1 MILVVFIL
9 YLLVLLAVGLAC
21 TRLNRNLSDYILGG
35 RRLGAWLTAISAQA
49 SDMSGWLFIGLPAAA
64 YLAGFSILWVVVGL
78 LAGIVFGWLVM
89 AIPMRQTTEATGS
102 LTIPDFLESKVG
114 RGKFPAVRM
123 ISVLIIIIFYASYI
137 AAQYVAAGKIFETIF
152 SNMKTP
158 WGVVSLT
165 YHQGVLIGS
174 IVILAYTMAGGF
186 LAAAYTDFIQGMMM
200 VVALIVLPTI
210 AILNLGGFQ
219 ELFQAMQVANPTSL
233 TLTGGKEGMALL
245 TGVIIGSLSWGLGYP
260 GQPHIL
266 VNFMAIRETQK
277 LRMSAIIAIVW
288 AILVMYGAVALG
300 FVGLA
305 QYGAGMADP
314 DQIFPLLSVANL
326 PGWFSGLLMS
336 AAVAAM
342 MSTVDSQLL
351 VAISALVEDIYVKLF
366 GGNPEGKTALFLS
379 RAICLA
385 LGVAAILISWRRTDV
400 FGQVF
405 NAWGGLAAGLGPAIL
420 MALFWKRVTGA
431 GLAIGMIF
439 GTVAIHLW
447 SDSLTSIFF
456 VSLLLIWGGG
466 RFFPKKT

>member
-1 MILVVFIL
+1 MILVVFLI
-9 YLLVLLAVGLAC
+9 YLFVLLAVGLAC

-35 RRLGAWLTAISAQA
+35 RRLGTWLTAISAQA

-64 YLAGFSILWVVVGL
+64 YLAGFSILWVIVGL
-78 LAGIVFGWLVM
+78 LVGIVFSWLVM
-89 AIPMRQTTEATGS
+89 AIPMRQMTEASGS
-102 LTIPDFLESKVG
+102 LTIPDFLESRVG
-114 RGKFPAVRM
+114 RGKFPAVR
-123 ISVLIIIIFYASYI
+123 IVSVLIILIFYASYI
-137 AAQYVAAGKIFETIF
+137 AAQYIAAGKIFETIF
-152 SNMKTP
+152 SNVQTP
-158 WGVVSLT
+158 WGTVSLT

-200 VVALIVLPTI
+200 AVALIILPTI
-210 AILNLGGFQ
+210 AILNLGGFG
-219 ELFQAMQVANPTSL
+219 ELFQAMQAANPTSL
-233 TLTGGKEGMALL
+233 TITGGKEGMALL
-245 TGVIIGSLSWGLGYP
+245 TGVVIGSLSWGLGYP

-277 LRMSAIIAIVW
+277 LRMSALIAIVW
-288 AILVMYGAVALG
+288 AILVMYGAAALG

-305 QYGAGMADP
+305 QYGPGMTDP

-326 PGWFSGLLMS
+326 PPWFSGVLMS

-366 GGNPEGKTALFLS
+366 GGNPEGKTALVLS

-405 NAWGGLAAGLGPAIL
+405 NAWGGLASGLGPAVL
-420 MALFWKRVTGA
+420 MALFWKRVTSLGLVA
-431 GLAIGMIF
+431 GMVF
-439 GTVAIHLW
+439 GTVAIHIW
-447 SDSLTSIFF
+447 GDSLTVIFF
-456 VSLLLIWGGG
+456 AGLFLIWLFGQI
-466 RFFPKKT
+466 FPRKI